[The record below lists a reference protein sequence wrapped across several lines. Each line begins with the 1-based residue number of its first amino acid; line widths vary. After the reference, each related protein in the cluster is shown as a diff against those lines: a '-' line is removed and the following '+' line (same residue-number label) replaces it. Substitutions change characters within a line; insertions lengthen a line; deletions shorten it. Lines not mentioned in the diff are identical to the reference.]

1 MRFRKN
7 SAFAMLGVLAAGLTT
22 RRLLER
28 IWEENTSR
36 PPPKDPTLPGVTW
49 GQALLWGA
57 SAGLLAGLV
66 RTVARRGLSEVGL
79 RSR

>member
-1 MRFRKN
+1 
-7 SAFAMLGVLAAGLTT
+7 
-22 RRLLER
+22 
-28 IWEENTSR
+28 
-36 PPPKDPTLPGVTW
+36 LPGVTW